1 MRETTIRSRSLATDD
16 LSPEGTKRQKA
27 MFGLQAL
34 TTSHDGMW
42 QIGQASWSADQ
53 DAGTITFTSYQVSS
67 GPAQTRT
74 EKRTRGG
81 LISTDGGSGDMTGV
95 PGTGSGDSIRVR
107 RGKVLDL
114 SGCKSHPAS
123 GSLQPAAIEAT
134 RGGNET
140 VGAFETDGSLWR
152 LSEPTGRNRQSIRGH
167 HTESLA
173 VIEYGVPGTS
183 RKDSGQV
190 GP

>member
-53 DAGTITFTSYQVSS
+53 HAGTITFTSYQVSS

-81 LISTDGGSGDMTGV
+81 LISTDGGSGDRFRGQHTSAPWQGV
-95 PGTGSGDSIRVR
+95 RSSVGANPTRHLGRSSRWLSKRRGEETKPSEPSRQMGRFGDSASRQAVIASQSGDTIPNPS
-107 RGKVLDL
+107 
-114 SGCKSHPAS
+114 P
-123 GSLQPAAIEAT
+123 
-134 RGGNET
+134 
-140 VGAFETDGSLWR
+140 
-152 LSEPTGRNRQSIRGH
+152 
-167 HTESLA
+167 
-173 VIEYGVPGTS
+173 
-183 RKDSGQV
+183 
-190 GP
+190 